1 MLGGYERSLAWAR
14 LAQRER
20 LSAVVSAA
28 FPSAVGMGLEIAC
41 AAALGDETAHGL
53 GTSSTF
59 AEDLGRAPLPID
71 GGRIDARHL
80 PFRPGDFDLGGTR
93 VLR

>member
-1 MLGGYERSLAWAR
+1 M
-14 LAQRER
+14 
-20 LSAVVSAA
+20 VSAA
-28 FPSAVGMGLEIAC
+28 FPSAVGMALDVAF

-53 GTSSTF
+53 GTAGAF

-71 GGRIDARHL
+71 GGLIDARRL
-80 PFRPGDFDLGGTR
+80 PFRPGDFDLGRTR